1 MKKILHIL
9 LLLVFITQIQAQDIY
24 LTDGANAETVGNV
37 FYSDQSQGI
46 FITGCLGTSLFNPC
60 NLVII
65 PNTDE
70 ITLNGD
76 TLIDFFGNQN
86 TLASFQ
92 FCGGVIDL
100 LIHAINPNQPNTYTQ
115 GQYDV
120 VLDMDQNG
128 HFNIGI
134 DVLFASSQSDFFFEI
149 IDVPHDTTLSYP
161 INQTVFNSK
170 AFAFAEAERINK
182 VADTTYYSLYKNNLA
197 MIDRLENFSL
207 STIITD
213 PLILQDLYNLVRENK
228 EILAIAYQDG
238 ASNVAVKTA
247 ASYILS
253 GDAVPNFGGGIAEFI
268 GIDYNSLV
276 TTSVLDKVKQGVYAS
291 HNMYLDIA
299 ADPPIYNY
307 AVLEDINPNINYG
320 NDLDGVDFFF
330 KSDKNAIELFQLLK
344 IESAADYA
352 YLKTLERLQGAK
364 QDLEYDYMRFQN
376 QHLKN
381 IISLLIQIKIAEKS
395 VINNYKS
402 AYRFGIPISK
412 DSIQNIIN
420 EIQVNG
426 FSQSVID
433 DAINRGLSMSTINEL
448 KNQVIAFDTASISYG
463 TQWEDSLLVGF
474 DLSIME
480 LELVLQSIDSLEALF
495 LNNNIPFP
503 LCAAS
508 IAGPDSAE
516 VNQNFTLSNIM
527 LNNNTSDLVHWKPYN
542 TFGNSSSISEEI
554 PGYFLYQVTNKN
566 AQGGVLNRAFKLMH
580 IVMPNIN
587 IPILLDTTNF
597 YTIYESDTI
606 TLKTQQNSSD
616 ANGLIITWED
626 NGQVIAGANQNS
638 LTYIA
643 PNLSIIQAEYH
654 LLKVTMHH
662 PSFPTLTRTQ
672 TWMLKVLP
680 DSVNINNLQ
689 DSTIY
694 SYNYSTASNGSGG
707 FLPVGTRD
715 LNWTFSSGNTIND
728 ALNGTFD
735 SAYVCGQAI
744 YLWLYP
750 SIEANWISINPYGN
764 SNGFLYHAYKCNI
777 ELNDSSSCGQ
787 NLADNYVLNL
797 DFAWDDFLEN
807 IFVNGIPQT
816 SYTQSLT
823 QSGFQNATSI
833 SLPNDWQLGNNE
845 VIILINDQG
854 GALTGLL
861 AQIPDSIPLINSC
874 NANIS
879 INPSALNF
887 CEDSIIILYAD
898 SIENA
903 SYVWYYNDNILSN
916 SNGRTIQISSPGSY
930 KVGIFVNGNYIVESN
945 ILNIDSCNNCTGSFG
960 PAIINTTFGAGTITD
975 LANAVPNATTTYGF
989 NPVCPSD
996 GLYNIANTSFI
1007 ACGQFVTGTDHTG
1020 DIDGRMMIVNA
1031 DGNQAGEFYRQKMEG
1046 LCAGTT
1052 YQLAA
1057 WLANLTSP
1065 SAACGTI
1072 IPANVQFEV
1081 LDAFNLS
1088 SLGFVNTG
1096 DIPIT
1101 SSLNWIQYDFEFTAV
1116 SDSVII
1122 ILKNNGLG
1130 GCGNDLAI
1138 DDITLRACS
1147 GGSLLTINSQDT
1159 LVCLGSTA
1167 IMNAQ
1172 VNATEELDFQWQKSI
1187 DNGLTWVDIS
1197 NANTLEYEI
1206 PSFQTSD
1213 EGLYRL
1219 TAAPT
1224 GNIGSENCR
1233 FISNTNGISLN
1244 YIANPIANFTSTLI
1258 ADSVILTNQSIN
1270 AIHNFWSF
1278 GDNQSE
1284 ISANPV
1290 HYYTTDGEYEINL
1303 LVINTCGISDT
1314 AMSIINIC
1322 NSTPVIRISGMDKF
1336 CDTIGTRLILETCN
1350 TDSIKWYK
1358 DGLEIIGENA
1368 DTLDVI
1374 NSGIYHC
1381 SILNNSQWKLS
1392 DTIVIQSF
1400 VSPIADFTLSQN
1412 CLTVTTTNLSS
1423 NAQSY
1428 VWDFGNTV
1436 SSALMNP
1443 TYMYNNQGN
1452 YLVSLSA
1459 KNNICID
1466 TQSLFVSTLNTPVF
1480 NDIFATTCDNYIFNN
1495 QTLTQSGTYYD
1506 TLANALGCD
1515 SIITLSLTIN
1525 TTSSTVMNETACET
1539 YVFNNQT
1546 LTQSGTYYDTLV
1558 NTLGCDSIITLSLTI
1573 NTNPSPTIDVEGF
1586 SLSTQI
1592 FDTYQWYLNNN
1603 PIAGAN
1609 AQSITTNTNGNYY
1622 VIVVDT
1628 NNCENSSS
1636 AINISGVNIN
1646 EHNNNL
1652 NCSVYPNP
1660 FSEKINIKIYNED
1673 EFLVEIFAINGQKLI
1688 ETKFS
1693 KEINLN
1699 TKEWIAGIYFL
1710 KITDKSS
1717 LSIYTKIVK

>member
-1 MKKILHIL
+1 
-9 LLLVFITQIQAQDIY
+9 
-24 LTDGANAETVGNV
+24 
-37 FYSDQSQGI
+37 
-46 FITGCLGTSLFNPC
+46 
-60 NLVII
+60 
-65 PNTDE
+65 
-70 ITLNGD
+70 
-76 TLIDFFGNQN
+76 
-86 TLASFQ
+86 
-92 FCGGVIDL
+92 
-100 LIHAINPNQPNTYTQ
+100 
-115 GQYDV
+115 
-120 VLDMDQNG
+120 
-128 HFNIGI
+128 
-134 DVLFASSQSDFFFEI
+134 
-149 IDVPHDTTLSYP
+149 
-161 INQTVFNSK
+161 
-170 AFAFAEAERINK
+170 
-182 VADTTYYSLYKNNLA
+182 
-197 MIDRLENFSL
+197 
-207 STIITD
+207 
-213 PLILQDLYNLVRENK
+213 
-228 EILAIAYQDG
+228 
-238 ASNVAVKTA
+238 
-247 ASYILS
+247 
-253 GDAVPNFGGGIAEFI
+253 
-268 GIDYNSLV
+268 
-276 TTSVLDKVKQGVYAS
+276 
-291 HNMYLDIA
+291 
-299 ADPPIYNY
+299 
-307 AVLEDINPNINYG
+307 
-320 NDLDGVDFFF
+320 
-330 KSDKNAIELFQLLK
+330 
-344 IESAADYA
+344 
-352 YLKTLERLQGAK
+352 
-364 QDLEYDYMRFQN
+364 
-376 QHLKN
+376 
-381 IISLLIQIKIAEKS
+381 
-395 VINNYKS
+395 
-402 AYRFGIPISK
+402 
-412 DSIQNIIN
+412 
-420 EIQVNG
+420 
-426 FSQSVID
+426 
-433 DAINRGLSMSTINEL
+433 
-448 KNQVIAFDTASISYG
+448 VIAFDTASISYG

-516 VNQNFTLSNIM
+516 VNQNFTLSNVM
-527 LNNNTSDLVHWKPYN
+527 LNSNTSDLVHWKPYN

-643 PNLSIIQAEYH
+643 PNLSIIQAEFH

-662 PSFPTLTRTQ
+662 PSFPILTRTQ

-680 DSVNINNLQ
+680 DSSYVFIIDSNGVVVANNVIYQNNFQSPNYTPNTGTCAFDLDIVNTVNQLWSGTGLGINASAIFSQKNTVETILINGPFNQYTDPQGIGGNFALGLQNLVEHDQVGLTFNVLSYPFVNTFLDLSAIGLNGCGLSGAILDTAKVRLILYDTPSGNFDINNPGFVLDSITLKGNEKGINDFTFNWKRVQ
-689 DSTIY
+689 ASLSTI
-694 SYNYSTASNGSGG
+694 
-707 FLPVGTRD
+707 
-715 LNWTFSSGNTIND
+715 
-728 ALNGTFD
+728 
-735 SAYVCGQAI
+735 
-744 YLWLYP
+744 
-750 SIEANWISINPYGN
+750 GN
-764 SNGFLYHAYKCNI
+764 SNGNVTLLFEITNSAYAAI
-777 ELNDSSSCGQ
+777 
-787 NLADNYVLNL
+787 DN
-797 DFAWDDFLEN
+797 
-807 IFVNGIPQT
+807 
-816 SYTQSLT
+816 
-823 QSGFQNATSI
+823 
-833 SLPNDWQLGNNE
+833 
-845 VIILINDQG
+845 ILIESS
-854 GALTGLL
+854 
-861 AQIPDSIPLINSC
+861 IDSIPS
-874 NANIS
+874 
-879 INPSALNF
+879 
-887 CEDSIIILYAD
+887 
-898 SIENA
+898 
-903 SYVWYYNDNILSN
+903 LS
-916 SNGRTIQISSPGSY
+916 S
-930 KVGIFVNGNYIVESN
+930 F
-945 ILNIDSCNNCTGSFG
+945 CTGSFG
-960 PAIINTTFGAGTITD
+960 PAIINTTFGAGTTTD

-1096 DIPIT
+1096 NIPIT

-1167 IMNAQ
+1167 IINAQ

-1244 YIANPIANFTSTLI
+1244 YNANPIANFTSTLI

-1284 ISANPV
+1284 LSANPV

-1358 DGLEIIGENA
+1358 DGFEILGENA

-1374 NSGIYHC
+1374 NGGIYHC

-1480 NDIFATTCDNYIFNN
+1480 NDIFATSCNNYVFNN

-1506 TLANALGCD
+1506 TLVNALGCD
-1515 SIITLSLTIN
+1515 SIITLNVTIN
-1525 TTSSTVMNETACET
+1525 TTSYTVMNETACET

-1558 NTLGCDSIITLSLTI
+1558 NAAGCDSIITLDITI
-1573 NTNPSPTIDVEGF
+1573 NVNPIPVIDVAGF
-1586 SLSTQI
+1586 SLSTQV
-1592 FDTYQWYLNNN
+1592 FDSYQWYLNGN
-1603 PIAGAN
+1603 PIVGAN
-1609 AQSITTNTNGNYY
+1609 AQTYTAVANGIYTVEVADVNTCAG
-1622 VIVVDT
+1622 I
-1628 NNCENSSS
+1628 S
-1636 AINISGVNIN
+1636 AGVNITTV
-1646 EHNNNL
+1646 
-1652 NCSVYPNP
+1652 SVRDFESNIAFKVFPNP
-1660 FSEKINIKIYNED
+1660 TKDILTIQVDGKTAVNAKVYNVNGQMLDAFSFSENYVLNMESWVQGVYVVQLQDSLGNSLYAKVIKE
-1673 EFLVEIFAINGQKLI
+1673 
-1688 ETKFS
+1688 
-1693 KEINLN
+1693 
-1699 TKEWIAGIYFL
+1699 
-1710 KITDKSS
+1710 
-1717 LSIYTKIVK
+1717 